1 MECLSQ
7 WPEPVHRVQCI
18 SESGVEAIPDRYVKP
33 PSQRPAPQEL
43 ADAGISVPLVD
54 LSGLDDESRRASTL
68 REISDACREW
78 GFFQA
83 INHGVPDDLLDGMK
97 EVWRGFFHLPL
108 EEKQVYANSPK
119 TYEGYGSRLGVEKG
133 AILDWGDYFFLHL
146 LPPHVKDSNKW
157 PALPENCSS
166 CSSLTTKKPPG
177 FSCRKWLIWFVSV
190 PSLLR
195 DTIDEYSKRVHA
207 LCGRLMKAMSISL
220 GLREDFLK
228 DAFGGELSA
237 CLRVNYYPKCPQP
250 DLTLGLSSHSDPGGM
265 TVLLADDKVKGLQ
278 VLKDDKW
285 VTIAPH
291 PHSLIVN
298 VGDQIQVIS
307 NGIYKSVE
315 HRVVANSS
323 RERISAAFFC
333 NPKTDVAIGP
343 APDLVSNERP
353 ARYASM
359 TFDEYRLFIRKVG
372 PRGKCQ
378 VESLKKRPS
387 LDKVDGL

>member
-43 ADAGISVPLVD
+43 ADAGISIPLVD

-83 INHGVPDDLLDGMK
+83 INHGVPDDLLDRMR

-108 EEKQVYANSPK
+108 EEKQVYANNPK

-133 AILDWGDYFFLHL
+133 AILDWGDYFFLLL
-146 LPPHVKDSNKW
+146 LPSHVKDSNKW
-157 PALPENCSS
+157 PALPENC
-166 CSSLTTKKPPG
+166 
-177 FSCRKWLIWFVSV
+177 
-190 PSLLR
+190 R
-195 DTIDEYSKRVHA
+195 DTIDEYSKRVQA
-207 LCGRLMKAMSISL
+207 LCGRLLKAMSISL

-228 DAFGGELSA
+228 DAFGGEVSA

-250 DLTLGLSSHSDPGGM
+250 DLTLALSSHSDPGGM

-278 VLKDDKW
+278 VRKDDKW
-285 VTIAPH
+285 VTIAPY
-291 PHSLIVN
+291 PHSFIVN

-307 NGIYKSVE
+307 NGIFKSVE
-315 HRVVANSS
+315 HRVVANSG

-333 NPKTDVAIGP
+333 NPKTDVPIGP

-353 ARYASM
+353 ARYVSM
-359 TFDEYRLFIRKVG
+359 TFDEYRLFIRQVG

-378 VESLKKRPS
+378 VESLKKRPT
-387 LDKVDGL
+387 LDKVDGP